1 MKNPILKLC
10 VYGVVAGSAIAFQP
24 SPTLARPA
32 ASKAL
37 PPLNMAIEVVDAS
50 YNLAIGTLGV
60 GLVGGV
66 LEDLKND
73 AGKKLPTAKIFGGI
87 ALLFT
92 VFAAFIAFQ
101 TTTLRFAFDDDSFS
115 LQKADGTSFEN
126 VVVGGENKW
135 AYKSFQNYDFLPSPS
150 FPILVY
156 FRENQ
161 TPVEARE
168 EAPIVVDDLV
178 GQVHFF
184 PAIANTQQL
193 TDGFAKHNCAK
204 L

>member
-1 MKNPILKLC
+1 MKNLILKLC
-10 VYGVVAGSAIAFQP
+10 VYGVVAGSAVAFQP
-24 SPTLARPA
+24 SPTLARSA
-32 ASKAL
+32 TSKVMS
-37 PPLNMAIEVVDAS
+37 PLTMVPEVVDAS
-50 YNLAIGTLGV
+50 YDLAIGTLGV

-66 LEDLKND
+66 VERVSKN
-73 AGKKLPTAKIFGGI
+73 KLFGGI
-87 ALLFT
+87 FLLFT
-92 VFAAFIAFQ
+92 IFAAFIAFQ

-115 LQKADGTSFEN
+115 LQKAGGASFEN

-156 FRENQ
+156 FREDQ